1 MARFRVKE
9 LARAQGLTSEEL
21 AIRSGVKLSTVQ
33 NMWQNRVKDP
43 RYSTMAAIARTLN
56 VAINELVEAD
66 EEDNEPAQ
74 QAAFYRRGPRIATGH
89 A

>member
-21 AIRSGVKLSTVQ
+21 AIRSGVKISTVQ

-43 RYSTMAAIARTLN
+43 RYSTMAAIARTLG
-56 VAINELVEAD
+56 VSIDELVVAD
-66 EEDNEPAQ
+66 EDDNEPAP
-74 QAAFYRRGPRIATGH
+74 QAAFYRRGPRIVTGH